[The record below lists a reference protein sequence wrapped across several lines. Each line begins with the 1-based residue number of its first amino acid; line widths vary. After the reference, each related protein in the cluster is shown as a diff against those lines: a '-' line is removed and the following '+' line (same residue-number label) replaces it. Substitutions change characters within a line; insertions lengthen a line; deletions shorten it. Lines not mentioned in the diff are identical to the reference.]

1 MPSPST
7 RSKFFTD
14 QSGNY
19 RVVYDSN
26 VDAVKYYMHELTR
39 AALKDVAKYV
49 IKVFNT
55 EFYKHFRKHSGDAKK
70 ATKYKVWASAK
81 TISPRVEI
89 GLKTGRVPGF
99 YAYFQEFGTKS
110 GIPRLG
116 LLTHAA
122 QDNIAEIVKIES
134 RYLSGLSDEAER
146 LEALVNEDDME
157 GGEDD
162 NE

>member
-1 MPSPST
+1 MSAPSS

-14 QSGNY
+14 NSGNY

-26 VDAVKYYMHELTR
+26 VDQVKYYMHELTR

-55 EFYKHFRKHSGDAKK
+55 EFYKRFRKITGNAKK
-70 ATKYKVWASAK
+70 ATKYKIWASAN
-81 TISPRVEI
+81 TIAPRVEI

-99 YAYFQEFGTKS
+99 YAYFQEFGTS
-110 GIPRLG
+110 NGIPRLG

-122 QDNIAEIVKIES
+122 QDNIAEIVRIES
-134 RYLSGLSDEAER
+134 QYLSGLSEEADR
-146 LEALVNEDDME
+146 LEALINEDDME

-162 NE
+162 DE